1 MNRAS
6 KANQERTQAATP
18 LEEQAWLGLREY
30 GEHLLQ
36 EHPGLVVGL
45 TLGALVIASGVMH
58 LQVTGVSLGMSLTE
72 PLDSILIALFIAALS
87 LFVTAAWVSLP
98 ALFTAVMV
106 RCNRRALSLL
116 GAGKPR
122 FAALSSTYCAAFSL
136 WVTTE
141 AVEISG
147 FALRTVAV
155 AGLASVIASL
165 VWSASTSRKRAR
177 PQFRLNPQR
186 RRRRERLGAEALGLL
201 WLLGVSLLSAVSSH
215 LLALI
220 AETSN
225 WTGET
230 DSQTFLNLAILSILL
245 GLMVFSSALII
256 RGKDQSWLKLLAA
269 VPALVLC
276 ILGALTPI
284 YAEAMRVTGL
294 GQYSVRNAVL
304 IGQACKI
311 VASLEGIR
319 LTQIANDSCVA
330 ETIFIVSHSTERVVV
345 AATRERS
352 EAGERAHLIRSSYI
366 GGVPIPKR
374 EEKLVEL

>member
-1 MNRAS
+1 MTHEEASLAARAG
-6 KANQERTQAATP
+6 NE
-18 LEEQAWLGLREY
+18 AWLGLCNY
-30 GEHLLQ
+30 GRHLLQ

-72 PLDSILIALFIAALS
+72 PLDSILIAIFIAALS

-98 ALFTAVMV
+98 ALFTAVTV

-116 GAGKPR
+116 DAGKPR
-122 FAALSSTYCAAFSL
+122 FAFLSSTYCAAFSL
-136 WVTTE
+136 WATTE
-141 AVEISG
+141 AVVISG
-147 FALRTVAV
+147 FALSTFAV
-155 AGLASVIASL
+155 AGLTSVIASL
-165 VWSASTSRKRAR
+165 VWSASPSRKRAR
-177 PQFRLNPQR
+177 PQFRLSPQR

-220 AETSN
+220 AKASK
-225 WTGET
+225 WTAET
-230 DSQTFLNLAILSILL
+230 DSQVFLNLAMLSALL

-256 RGKDQSWLKLLAA
+256 RGKDKRWLKLLAV

-294 GQYSVRNAVL
+294 GQYFVRNAVL
-304 IGQACKI
+304 VGHSCKI
-311 VASLEGIR
+311 VASLEGIN
-319 LTQIANDSCVA
+319 LTQLANDSCVA
-330 ETIFIVSHSTERVVV
+330 ETIFIVSHSTERMVV
-345 AATRERS
+345 AATRRRS